1 VVLLVENSRIPFDD
15 PSTHLELTMIH
26 EAMVLDHS
34 GPLFGTVLYG
44 AAIKLFVLASLVL
57 RLVLPVD
64 TGSAAYDWA
73 LFALGMLGLA
83 VAVGVVES
91 VMARLRMRNVP
102 SLLIGAC
109 LLSAFGI
116 LLLAR

>member
-1 VVLLVENSRIPFDD
+1 
-15 PSTHLELTMIH
+15 
-26 EAMVLDHS
+26 MVLDHS
-34 GPLFGTVLYG
+34 GPLFGVVLYG
-44 AAIKLFVLASLVL
+44 AAIKLFVLEALVV
-57 RLVLPVD
+57 RLALPFN
-64 TGSAAYDWA
+64 TGHAAYDWA
-73 LFALGMLGLA
+73 LFVGGMLGLA
-83 VAVGVVES
+83 IVIGVVES